1 MKTRLLLAL
10 AGLAIGFALPTYAQQ
25 TNTPNPKLRE
35 LFISTF
41 QTLAGALNK
50 NDAAAVA
57 GCFTQDAFLLTR
69 YGRFSGRQA
78 IEHYYA
84 EVFKEVQS
92 SNNLISIDED
102 SPHTLGMAGDELLG
116 TGTWS
121 QTVKGQ
127 HGSTQV
133 KGSWSAIAEFVKGDD
148 WKIRML
154 TTNTTSA
161 PAPIALPAPRSGSQ

>member
-1 MKTRLLLAL
+1 MKVSLLFAL
-10 AGLAIGFALPTYAQQ
+10 VGLAISFALRTHAQQ

-57 GCFTQDAFLLTR
+57 GCFTEDASLLTQ

-78 IEHYYA
+78 IEHWYA
-84 EVFKEVQS
+84 EVFKQVQS

-102 SPHTLGMAGDELLG
+102 SPHTLGKAGGELLG

-121 QTVKGQ
+121 QTIKGQ
-127 HGSTQV
+127 NGSTEV
-133 KGSWSAIAEFVKGDD
+133 KGSWSAIAIREGDD

-154 TTNTTSA
+154 TTNVTSA
-161 PAPIALPAPRSGSQ
+161 PAPIALPTPSSSSQ

>member
-35 LFISTF
+35 LFVSTF

-78 IEHYYA
+78 IERYYA

-121 QTVKGQ
+121 QTIKGQ

-133 KGSWSAIAEFVKGDD
+133 KGSWSAINIREGDD

-154 TTNTTSA
+154 TTNVTSA
-161 PAPIALPAPRSGSQ
+161 PAPIALPAPRSSSQ

>member
-57 GCFTQDAFLLTR
+57 ECFTQDAFLLTR

-121 QTVKGQ
+121 QTIKGQ

-133 KGSWSAIAEFVKGDD
+133 KGSWSAINIREGDD

-154 TTNTTSA
+154 TTNVTSA
-161 PAPIALPAPRSGSQ
+161 PAPIALPAPSSSSQ